1 MSFAWLG
8 QLIDL
13 LRSVAWPFYIVE
25 APNRGCKFTR
35 GRPGPILQ
43 PDWYFCFPFFQ
54 RLYSVSM
61 AADYADLPNMGL
73 TTADDESVY
82 ASANIGFHVTDP
94 VQYWTQVQDFHNSLA
109 REACGLLSK
118 CVRSRKWPEILIDQ
132 ARIERRIKHALNRRV
147 TAWGVTVDTVRLTD
161 LMRRVKPIRLIN

>member
-8 QLIDL
+8 QLVDL
-13 LRSVAWPFYIVE
+13 LRSIAWPFYIVE
-25 APNRGCKFTR
+25 APCLGIKWTCGTPSTPLK
-35 GRPGPILQ
+35 
-43 PDWYFCFPFFQ
+43 PDWYFAWPFFQ
-54 RLYSVSM
+54 RIGWVSM

-94 VQYWTQVQDFHNSLA
+94 VLYWTQVQDFHNSLA

-132 ARIERRIKHALNRRV
+132 ARIERRIRRALNRRV

-161 LMRRVKPIRLIN
+161 IMRRVKPIRLIN